1 MMTMVVVV
9 VVVRSRLRDDV
20 LLCLDKGSVGGV
32 LADAVREVELR
43 L

>member
-1 MMTMVVVV
+1 MMTMVVV

-20 LLCLDKGSVGGV
+20 LLCLDEASVGGV